1 MVVLVLPINIRQ
13 GLICLLGNKILAYY
27 EQYYIT
33 VVKSFIVLGPEHS
46 EYQHQHEEKKMSA
59 NIQVMPFYSQAKPGQ
74 ARPSQAKP
82 GQARPS
88 QATPYQTRQT

>member
-1 MVVLVLPINIRQ
+1 MPLSSVPFKGRLLVLPSNIRL
-13 GLICLLGNKILAYY
+13 GWICLPGNKTLAYY

-59 NIQVMPFYSQAKPGQ
+59 NIQVMSF
-74 ARPSQAKP
+74 
-82 GQARPS
+82 
-88 QATPYQTRQT
+88 